1 MARLTW
7 WEFKRDGTHRVYENV
22 VSKRQIPESQWQ
34 PEYGQFVHL
43 TGKEGRSFT
52 KAFLPTLSITAM
64 EQRFKSTI
72 SIAKDAQPLSPLRD
86 KPNPS
91 AATSNP
97 SAATSNPSAATSN
110 PSVATSNPSA
120 APCSLSATTSSPSA
134 AQTYTK
140 QVFVGKEPYTAT
152 YHKETRKWVVAYQ
165 DQFLPIVCSGRK
177 SVVLFNGIGLEVKDM
192 R

>member
-1 MARLTW
+1 MEGPENTPLDSMARLTW
-7 WEFKRDGTHRVYENV
+7 WEFKRDGTYGVYENV

-72 SIAKDAQPLSPLRD
+72 SIAKDAQPPPPLRD
-86 KPNPS
+86 KP
-91 AATSNP
+91 
-97 SAATSNPSAATSN
+97 N

-120 APCSLSATTSSPSA
+120 APCSLSAATSSPFA

-152 YHKETRKWVVAYQ
+152 YHKETRKWVVGYQ
-165 DQFLPIVCSGRK
+165 DLFLPIVRSGRK
-177 SVVLFNGIGLEVKDM
+177 SIILFNCIELEVEDM